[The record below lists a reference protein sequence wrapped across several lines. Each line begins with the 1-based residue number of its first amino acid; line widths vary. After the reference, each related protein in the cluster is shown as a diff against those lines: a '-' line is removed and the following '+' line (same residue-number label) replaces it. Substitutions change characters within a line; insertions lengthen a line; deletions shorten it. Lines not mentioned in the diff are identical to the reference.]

1 MIKVKAQGS
10 TEWLVWDTKDVEYG
24 GLVVA
29 VHIHKCFDYHMGQSR
44 KFYRVDKA
52 GVTFETSIWTKAEA
66 VEAAKRALR
75 YVRK

>member
-29 VHIHKCFDYHMGQSR
+29 VHIHKCAEYYMGLT
-44 KFYRVDKA
+44 KPFYRVDKG
-52 GVTFETSIWTKAEA
+52 GVTFETLIRTKTEA
-66 VEAAKRALR
+66 IEAAKRALR